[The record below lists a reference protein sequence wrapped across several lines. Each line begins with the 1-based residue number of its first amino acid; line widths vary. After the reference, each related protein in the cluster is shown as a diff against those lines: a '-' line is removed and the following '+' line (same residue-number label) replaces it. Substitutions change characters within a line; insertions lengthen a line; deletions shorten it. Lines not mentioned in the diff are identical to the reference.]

1 MLQWILESAIPRNY
15 SDVQIIE
22 RIMLVNFAA
31 IHTSSNVRVASSPTR
46 SKRSTRHA
54 NVISNCQSIA
64 HALLDLAAYPE
75 YIQPLRQEIE
85 SIIAAEGWTKAAMGK
100 MWKVDSFLRESQRVN
115 GIGLSTSACMHL
127 PCGQL
132 ISVPLRSLG
141 DPQGAERRHAQ

>member
-31 IHTSSNVRVASSPTR
+31 IHTSSNVRVAFSPTC
-46 SKRSTRHA
+46 SKRTRHA
-54 NVISNCQSIA
+54 KMISVFQSIA

-115 GIGLSTSACMHL
+115 GIGLSKSACMHL

-141 DPQGAERRHAQ
+141 DPQGAEKCHAQ